1 MREAERGLLLLRCR
15 LGEAVHPLS
24 QREYTQLRAVLEG
37 ARGEGDDSEVSP
49 ELLRDLGFEREMA
62 ERIAGLLN
70 RPQQPKRYLEAQ
82 PDISVLTRISPD
94 FPRRLRSLGQECPPA
109 LFCKGDLSL
118 LQRPCIA
125 LVGSR
130 LLFERGG
137 RFAQRIGALAA
148 KEGYVLVSG
157 NAAGADR
164 MAQEACL
171 RSGGSVISVVPDALQ
186 NCPLRERQ
194 LFLCDEGYDC
204 TFTASRALRRNH
216 LIHAL
221 AEKVFVAQCPKPSG
235 GTWSGAEDNLN
246 RGLSPVYV
254 LDDGSDGARALWEL
268 GAVLVKDDV
277 ASLREQRPS
286 QLSIFD

>member
-1 MREAERGLLLLRCR
+1 MDQAERTLILLRCR
-15 LGEAVHPLS
+15 LGEAVQPLS
-24 QREYTQLRAVLEG
+24 EAEYTQFQTLLEG
-37 ARGEGDDSEVSP
+37 AGEKTAHGQLSE
-49 ELLRDLGFEREMA
+49 ELLRGLGLDA
-62 ERIAGLLN
+62 EVTRRILRLLD
-70 RPQQPKRYLEAQ
+70 RPHQPESYLGAQ
-82 PDISVLTRISPD
+82 PDIFALTRISPE
-94 FPRRLRSLGQECPPA
+94 FPRSLRSLGRECPPV
-109 LFCKGDLSL
+109 LFCKGDRSL

-130 LLFERGG
+130 LIFERGG
-137 RFAQRIGALAA
+137 RFAQRIGELAA

-171 RSGGSVISVVPDALQ
+171 KAGGSVISVVPDALWD
-186 NCPLRERQ
+186 CPERERQ

-204 TFTASRALRRNH
+204 AFTAGRALRRNH

-221 AEKVFVAQCPKPSG
+221 AEKVFVAQCPRPSG
-235 GTWSGAEDNLN
+235 GTWSGTEDNLS

-254 LDDGSDGARALWEL
+254 LDDGSDGAAALLQL
-268 GAVLVKDDV
+268 GAIPVTDSV
-277 ASLREQRPS
+277 SSIREQQLL